1 MQLGIVVPCYNEEA
15 VLPET
20 GRRLLEVLEALQS
33 AGTIAD
39 DSKIYFV
46 DDGSRDQ
53 TWAIIAGMAHSD
65 PRVVGMKLSRNR
77 GHQTALVAGLLT
89 AQGDAL
95 ISIDADLQDDLS
107 LIGQMV
113 EAHAQGCDIVY
124 GVRRER
130 TGDTAFKRTTAQA
143 YYRLLRGL
151 GVEVVYNHADY
162 RLLSRRV
169 VECLRQFG
177 EINLFLRGLVPL
189 IGFNATTLYYDRANR
204 FAGESKYPLR
214 KMLLLALDGV
224 TSFSAVPL
232 RLIAMLGGAVCLLS
246 IVLTGWVL
254 WVRLFTDHAV
264 PGWASSVIPMYFL
277 GGVQIL
283 SIGVLGEYTAKMY
296 MEVKHRPRY
305 FIADITA
312 PHNTVSGTDCHF

>member
-1 MQLGIVVPCYNEEA
+1 
-15 VLPET
+15 
-20 GRRLLEVLEALQS
+20 VLEALQS

-53 TWAIIAGMAHSD
+53 TWAIIAGMAHRD

>member
-1 MQLGIVVPCYNEEA
+1 
-15 VLPET
+15 
-20 GRRLLEVLEALQS
+20 
-33 AGTIAD
+33 
-39 DSKIYFV
+39 
-46 DDGSRDQ
+46 
-53 TWAIIAGMAHSD
+53 
-65 PRVVGMKLSRNR
+65 
-77 GHQTALVAGLLT
+77 
-89 AQGDAL
+89 
-95 ISIDADLQDDLS
+95 
-107 LIGQMV
+107 
-113 EAHAQGCDIVY
+113 
-124 GVRRER
+124 
-130 TGDTAFKRTTAQA
+130 
-143 YYRLLRGL
+143 
-151 GVEVVYNHADY
+151 Y

-169 VECLRQFG
+169 IECLRQFG

-189 IGFNATTLYYDRANR
+189 IGFNATTLSYDRASR

-232 RLIAMLGGAVCLLS
+232 RLIALLGGVVCLLS
-246 IVLTGWVL
+246 LVLTLWVL
-254 WVRLFTDHAV
+254 WVRLCTDHAV

>member
-20 GRRLLEVLEALQS
+20 GRRLLQVLEGLQS

-53 TWAIIAGMAHSD
+53 TWAIIETMAHSD

-95 ISIDADLQDDLS
+95 ISIDADLQDDVS

-113 EAHAQGCDIVY
+113 EAHAKGYDIVY
-124 GVRRER
+124 AVRRER
-130 TGDTAFKRTTAQA
+130 TSDTAFKRTSAQA

-189 IGFNATTLYYDRANR
+189 IGFNATTLYYDRAHR

-246 IVLTGWVL
+246 FLLTLWVL

>member
-1 MQLGIVVPCYNEEA
+1 
-15 VLPET
+15 
-20 GRRLLEVLEALQS
+20 
-33 AGTIAD
+33 
-39 DSKIYFV
+39 
-46 DDGSRDQ
+46 
-53 TWAIIAGMAHSD
+53 
-65 PRVVGMKLSRNR
+65 
-77 GHQTALVAGLLT
+77 
-89 AQGDAL
+89 
-95 ISIDADLQDDLS
+95 
-107 LIGQMV
+107 MV
-113 EAHAQGCDIVY
+113 EAHAKGYDIVY

-130 TGDTAFKRTTAQA
+130 TSDTAFKRTTAQA

-189 IGFNATTLYYDRANR
+189 IGFNATTLYYDRAQR
-204 FAGESKYPLR
+204 FAGETKYPLR

-224 TSFSAVPL
+224 TSFSVVPL
-232 RLIAMLGGAVCLLS
+232 RIISLLGGAVFLLS
-246 IVLTGWVL
+246 LVLTLWVL

-264 PGWASSVIPMYFL
+264 PGWASSVLPMYFL
-277 GGVQIL
+277 GGVQLL

-305 FIADITA
+305 FIADITE
-312 PHNTVSGTDCHF
+312 PHKTISGKTW